1 MTRNSNVSLESYSVS
16 KEFLPYAD
24 LNMGTV
30 GNSPLH
36 NLFVRNLKIV
46 GLCDDGYPDDP
57 K

>member
-30 GNSPLH
+30 GNSHLH